1 MKAGS
6 LSRWLLAL
14 LLLASCGLNVYLYL
28 HLRRERAAAAAAAA
42 ARARQDRAVDRCEA
56 ERRTPLAGL
65 IRELGDRAA
74 AAPRPMPRI
83 ERPRPDGGVD
93 EDVAR
98 RTLCDIGRE
107 QARQRWEPWKE
118 DVLHLMRWYMSDPGT
133 QERKT
138 VEKTA
143 EIQKLLGLTSQEG
156 HQLLGDYA
164 GVRRERVAEVRR
176 LIDQEPADWGGVF
189 DQLKGLQSDE
199 DALVRKRFGAERAQK
214 LSESLQEERLLLL
227 SVMATY
233 AGKPWEDSLGQ

>member
-6 LSRWLLAL
+6 LSRWILAL
-14 LLLASCGLNVYLYL
+14 LLLASCGLNAYLYVR
-28 HLRRERAAAAAAAA
+28 LRRERAAAATSAV
-42 ARARQDRAVDRCEA
+42 ARVPRDRAAERCDA
-56 ERRTPLAGL
+56 ERRAPLAGL
-65 IRELGDRAA
+65 IQELGGRAA
-74 AAPRPMPRI
+74 VATRPAAGV
-83 ERPRPDGGVD
+83 ERPRRDGGVGD
-93 EDVAR
+93 DLAR

-118 DVLHLMRWYMSDPGT
+118 DVLHLMRWYLSDPGA

-143 EIQKLLGLTSQEG
+143 EIQKLLGLSSQEG

-164 GVRRERVAEVRR
+164 GVRRERVGEVQR

-189 DQLKGLQSDE
+189 DQLKALQADE
-199 DALVRKRFGAERAQK
+199 DALVLKRFGAERAQK
-214 LSESLQEERLLLL
+214 LAEALREERLLLL

-233 AGKPWEDSLGQ
+233 ADRPWEDSLDR

>member
-6 LSRWLLAL
+6 LSRWVLSAL
-14 LLLASCGLNVYLYL
+14 LVASCGLDAYLYVR
-28 HLRRERAAAAAAAA
+28 LRRERAAAAAAAA
-42 ARARQDRAVDRCEA
+42 GRATRELAAERCEA

-74 AAPRPMPRI
+74 AAPRPLPRL
-83 ERPRPDGGVD
+83 ERARGDGGVGSD
-93 EDVAR
+93 LAP

-118 DVLHLMRWYMSDPGT
+118 DVAHLMRWYLADPGI

-164 GVRRERVAEVRR
+164 GVRRERVGEVRR
-176 LIDQEPADWGGVF
+176 LMDQDPADWGGVF

-199 DALVRKRFGAERAQK
+199 DALVLKRFGAERSRK
-214 LSESLQEERLLLL
+214 LAEALREERLLLL

-233 AGKPWEDSLGQ
+233 ADRPWEDSLGQ